1 MHAMMV
7 SGSGLVKMQARGQG
21 LDRGLI
27 DPGFDF
33 CKPGCSMCLAMNS
46 EKLLLQE

>member
-27 DPGFDF
+27 DPG
-33 CKPGCSMCLAMNS
+33 KPGCSMCLAMNS